1 MNRAKPEA
9 LKLNEYKRGETIA
22 FISNAQP
29 IMTSEELVKMQKYR
43 EYIVNSLMDKNRD
56 DISNTLADAILYNRA
71 LTNVTYSDGEIKVEN
86 IPSNEWKVD
95 NA

>member
-1 MNRAKPEA
+1 
-9 LKLNEYKRGETIA
+9 
-22 FISNAQP
+22 
-29 IMTSEELVKMQKYR
+29 MTSEELVKMQKYR